1 MRERFDSKYIHSELE
16 RIGDHLETPLTVY
29 LVGGG
34 SMAFRNLKET
44 TKDIDLVVTDGDAL
58 QQLQVVSLDCGYEV
72 VKDPSEEYH
81 ELGAQRILENA
92 DGCRIDVFN
101 RKVVDKLVLSEGM
114 RERSMNH
121 LEAGELTVALVSAE
135 DIFLFKSVAGRTD
148 DIDDIFT
155 LVQTG
160 LDFEVIEAE
169 LEQQIDLLGQELF
182 VSHMNEALVSFDERH
197 NITTPLSD
205 PVSEITERV
214 YRELEVFHAFDDA
227 IPRSELYE
235 RVAFS
240 PDEVD
245 EAIRSLESKSAV
257 AVEGDQIIEE
267 SATL

>member
-1 MRERFDSKYIHSELE
+1 MRERFDSEYIHSELE
-16 RIGDHLETPLTVY
+16 RIGDHLETPLTVS
-29 LVGGG
+29 LIGGG
-34 SMAFRNLKET
+34 STAFRDLKET

-58 QQLQVVSLDCGYEV
+58 QQLQVALLDCGYEV
-72 VKDPSEEYH
+72 VKDPNEEYH
-81 ELGAQRILENA
+81 ELGAQRIPENA

-101 RKVVDKLVLSEGM
+101 REVVDKLVLSEGM
-114 RERSMNH
+114 RERSVTH

-135 DIFLFKSVAGRTD
+135 DVFLFKSVAGRTD
-148 DIDDIFT
+148 DIDDMFT

-160 LDFEVIEAE
+160 LDFNIVEAE

-182 VSHMNEALVSFDERH
+182 VSHVNEALVALDERH

-235 RVAFS
+235 RVALS
-240 PDEVD
+240 SDEAD

-257 AVEGDQIIEE
+257 AVEGDRIIEE

>member
-1 MRERFDSKYIHSELE
+1 MRERFDSEYIRSELE
-16 RIGDHLETPLTVY
+16 RIGDQLEAPLTVY
-29 LVGGG
+29 LIGGG
-34 SMAFRNLKET
+34 SMAFRDLKET

-58 QQLQVVSLDCGYEV
+58 QQLQVALLDCGYEV

-114 RERSMNH
+114 RERSAIH

-135 DIFLFKSVAGRTD
+135 DVFLFKSVAGRTD
-148 DIDDIFT
+148 DIDDMFT

-182 VSHMNEALVSFDERH
+182 VSHVNEALVSLDERH

-235 RVAFS
+235 RVPLS
-240 PDEVD
+240 SDEVD
-245 EAIRSLESKSAV
+245 EAIRSLQSKGAV
-257 AVEGDQIIEE
+257 AVEGDQIIER